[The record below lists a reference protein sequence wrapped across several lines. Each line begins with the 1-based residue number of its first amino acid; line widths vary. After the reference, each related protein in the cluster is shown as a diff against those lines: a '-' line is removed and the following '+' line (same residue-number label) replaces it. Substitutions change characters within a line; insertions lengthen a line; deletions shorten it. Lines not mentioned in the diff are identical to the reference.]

1 MTCPKPPKGREV
13 AKRGCTQLPGGS
25 PFHQAEPWHRSSTF
39 ELREVRADMRS
50 CLQHG
55 DKSPSL
61 QTDATITYQLQ
72 SGRCVGAY
80 GRKSHMG
87 HSGQAMSMS
96 NCGEG
101 SVGPLSQGCLDQRG
115 PPNSPKFKQAAA
127 LPFIPLGAA
136 SELEA
141 TGAPSGISLLRRAGG
156 GGWANIPGNKGRWP
170 LLP

>member
-13 AKRGCTQLPGGS
+13 AKFGWTQLPRGL

-39 ELREVRADMRS
+39 ELREVHGDMRL
-50 CLQHG
+50 CLKHH
-55 DKSPSL
+55 DKSRSL

-72 SGRCVGAY
+72 SGRSVGEY

-87 HSGQAMSMS
+87 HSGQAMSMP
-96 NCGEG
+96 NCGVV
-101 SVGPLSQGCLDQRG
+101 SVQRHPRAVSINVG
-115 PPNSPKFKQAAA
+115 PPNSTKFKQAAA
-127 LPFIPLGAA
+127 LSYIPLRAA
-136 SELEA
+136 SELKA
-141 TGAPSGISLLRRAGG
+141 TGAWSGISLLRRAGG